1 MNSEKLSVDNR
12 SSAEANNISRL
23 RKKHHGQKMMSK
35 DKDNLVKAKQVS
47 NSNIEERK
55 KAEYNEN
62 ALYEEVNYSY

>member
-1 MNSEKLSVDNR
+1 
-12 SSAEANNISRL
+12 
-23 RKKHHGQKMMSK
+23 MMSK
-35 DKDNLVKAKQVS
+35 DKDNLVKTKQVS